1 MLRHRSI
8 SLAAIVFA
16 ALLPAMP
23 AAAADFFLDEIT
35 CPIDGEVF
43 TAIIGVN
50 AESAGQ
56 RLDTR
61 RVGSAVDPIPLPICP
76 TSGFVIYRRDFS
88 ESELAKARELVASS
102 QFRGAQQHANE
113 YNTAAWIAERLDESP
128 LIVAHFY
135 LEASWL
141 EERDPVKNVR
151 YLEMALGWYT
161 IAGDQ
166 LAAGEEKW
174 WQVQALRVELLR
186 RLGRFAEAQAL
197 LTQLPANQLPT
208 GHVLRKGLVQQAQLL
223 QRSDSQPRTAER

>member
-1 MLRHRSI
+1 MLRPPST
-8 SLAAIVFA
+8 SLAVALSA
-16 ALLPAMP
+16 ALL
-23 AAAADFFLDEIT
+23 AATPVAATDLFLGEIT
-35 CPIDGEVF
+35 CPIDGEIF
-43 TAIIGVN
+43 TAITGVN
-50 AESAGQ
+50 AEAVAQ

-61 RVGSAVDPIPLPICP
+61 RVGSIVDPIPLPICP
-76 TSGFVIYRRDFS
+76 TSGFVVYRRNFT
-88 ESELAKARELVASS
+88 EQELAAARELVAGS

-113 YNTAAWIAERLDESP
+113 YNTAAWLAERLDEPP
-128 LIVAHFY
+128 LVVAHFY

-174 WQVQALRVELLR
+174 WQVQGLRVELLR

-197 LTQLPANQLPT
+197 LNQLPLNQLPT
-208 GHVLRKGLVQQAQLL
+208 GHILRKGLVQQAQLL
-223 QRSDSQPRTAER
+223 QRSDSQPRTADR